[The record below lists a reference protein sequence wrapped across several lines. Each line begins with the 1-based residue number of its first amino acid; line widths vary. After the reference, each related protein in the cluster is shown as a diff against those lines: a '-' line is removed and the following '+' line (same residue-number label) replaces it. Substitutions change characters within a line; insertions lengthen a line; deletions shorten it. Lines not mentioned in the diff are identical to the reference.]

1 MPLNRATLIRIS
13 TIDKCLQNHYRRWTI
28 NDLID
33 ACTDALAEYEGRS
46 NPVSRRTFQND
57 LALMRSDRLGYSAPI
72 VVRDNKY
79 YEYEDPDYSIT
90 HLPLNDEGLDALNS
104 ALDIL
109 RQLQGFPQL
118 ASSIDLISK
127 LNEQIS
133 RQTGTSVPAMDME
146 HVEGYR
152 GAQFI
157 GVIYDAVRKQQTIVI
172 EYQSFKARQPEA
184 LVVYPYLLKEYRNRW
199 FLICEKS
206 TNRSP
211 QVNIFALDRILSVKP
226 DKEHPF
232 RICVD
237 FDPEHFFDDT
247 IGVTKQISD
256 KARRVVIK
264 VDRQQAPYVESKPF
278 HKSQTVEQRFRDG
291 SIQLSLKVVINNE
304 LERLILGYGGH
315 AEVIA
320 PPEFRARIAE
330 SVRLAAGKYNDQSG
344 EKNAINSQSSGET
357 AITWSRATKRTIP
370 CCLSDSV

>member
-1 MPLNRATLIRIS
+1 MQKNFPMPINRATLIRIS

-33 ACTDALAEYEGRS
+33 ACTDALAEYEGRC

-57 LALMRSDRLGYSAPI
+57 LALMRSDRLGYNAPI

-104 ALDIL
+104 ALDVL

-118 ASSIDLISK
+118 ASSIDTISK

-133 RQTGTSVPAMDME
+133 RHTGEFIPAMDME
-146 HVEGYR
+146 HVPGYK
-152 GAQFI
+152 GAEFI
-157 GVIYDAVRKQQTIVI
+157 GSIYEAVRKQQTIVI
-172 EYQSFKARQPEA
+172 EYQSFKARQSEE
-184 LVVYPYLLKEYRNRW
+184 LIVYPYLLKEYRNRW
-199 FLICEKS
+199 FLIGEKS

-211 QVNIFALDRILSVKP
+211 QVNIFALDRIHSVTI
-226 DKEHPF
+226 DNVHPF
-232 RICVD
+232 KKCVD
-237 FDPEHFFDDT
+237 FDPVHYFDDT
-247 IGVTKQISD
+247 IGVTRLISD

-278 HKSQTVEQRFRDG
+278 HKSQKVEQRFRDG
-291 SIQLSLKVVINNE
+291 AIQLSLKVVINNE

-315 AEVIA
+315 VEVIA
-320 PPEFRARIAE
+320 PPDFRARVAE
-330 SVRLAAGKYNDQSG
+330 SIKIAARHY
-344 EKNAINSQSSGET
+344 ET
-357 AITWSRATKRTIP
+357 K
-370 CCLSDSV
+370 

>member
-57 LALMRSDRLGYSAPI
+57 LALMRSNRLGYNAPI

-118 ASSIDLISK
+118 ASSIDIISK

-157 GVIYDAVRKQQTIVI
+157 GAIYDAVRKQQTLVI
-172 EYQSFKARQPEA
+172 EYQSFKARQPET

-211 QVNIFALDRILSVKP
+211 QVNIFALDRIHSVKP
-226 DKEHPF
+226 DKDHPF
-232 RICVD
+232 MKCVD

-264 VDRQQAPYVESKPF
+264 VDRQQAPCVESKPF
-278 HKSQTVEQRFRDG
+278 HKSQKVEQRFRDG

-315 AEVIA
+315 VEVIA
-320 PPEFRARIAE
+320 PPEFRSRIAE
-330 SVRLAAGKYNDQSG
+330 SVRIASG
-344 EKNAINSQSSGET
+344 HY
-357 AITWSRATKRTIP
+357 
-370 CCLSDSV
+370 SDV

>member
-57 LALMRSDRLGYSAPI
+57 LALMRSDRLGYNAPI

-79 YEYEDPDYSIT
+79 YEYENPDYSIT

-118 ASSIDLISK
+118 ASSIDTISK

-133 RQTGTSVPAMDME
+133 RQTGASAPAMDME
-146 HVEGYR
+146 HVTGYR

-157 GVIYDAVRKQQTIVI
+157 GTIYDAVRKQQTIKI
-172 EYQSFKARQPEA
+172 EYQSFKARQPQSFI
-184 LVVYPYLLKEYRNRW
+184 VYPYLLKEYRNRW
-199 FLICEKS
+199 FLIGEKS
-206 TNRSP
+206 TNTAP
-211 QVNIFALDRILSVKP
+211 QVNIFALDRIHSVEL
-226 DKEHPF
+226 DKTHPF
-232 RICVD
+232 KKCVD

-247 IGVTKQISD
+247 IGVTKSISD
-256 KARRVVIK
+256 RARRVVIK
-264 VDRQQAPYVESKPF
+264 IDRQQAPYVESKPF
-278 HKSQTVEQRFRDG
+278 HKSQKVEQRFRDG

-330 SVRLAAGKYNDQSG
+330 SVRIAANRYEDQS
-344 EKNAINSQSSGET
+344 SSRSEMVFK
-357 AITWSRATKRTIP
+357 SRFDNK
-370 CCLSDSV
+370 C

>member
-28 NDLID
+28 NDLIE

-57 LALMRSDRLGYSAPI
+57 LALMRSDRLGYNAPI

-79 YEYEDPDYSIT
+79 YEYDDPDYSIT
-90 HLPLNDEGLDALNS
+90 HLPLNAEGLDALNS

-118 ASSIDLISK
+118 ASSIDIISK

-133 RQTGTSVPAMDME
+133 RHAGTSAPAMDME
-146 HVEGYR
+146 HVVGYK

-157 GVIYDAVRKQQTIVI
+157 GAIYDAVRKQQTIVI

-184 LVVYPYLLKEYRNRW
+184 IVVYPYLLKEYRNRW
-199 FLICEKS
+199 FLICEKL

-211 QVNIFALDRILSVKP
+211 QVNIFALDRIHSVKL

-232 RICVD
+232 MKCVD

-256 KARRVVIK
+256 KARRVVIRI
-264 VDRQQAPYVESKPF
+264 DRQQAPYVESKPF
-278 HKSQTVEQRFRDG
+278 HKSQKVERRFRDG

-304 LERLILGYGGH
+304 LERLILGYGCH
-315 AEVIA
+315 AEIIA
-320 PPEFRARIAE
+320 PPEFRAHIAE
-330 SVRLAAGKYNDQSG
+330 NVLKAASHYKLPQ
-344 EKNAINSQSSGET
+344 
-357 AITWSRATKRTIP
+357 
-370 CCLSDSV
+370 

>member
-13 TIDKCLQNHYRRWTI
+13 TIDRCLQNRYRRWTL

-57 LALMRSDRLGYSAPI
+57 LALMRSDRLGYNAPI

-79 YEYEDPDYSIT
+79 YEYEDPDFSIT

-118 ASSIDLISK
+118 ASSIDIISK

-133 RQTGTSVPAMDME
+133 RHTGKSVPAMDME
-146 HVEGYR
+146 HVVGYR

-157 GVIYDAVRKQQTIVI
+157 GEIYDAVRKQQTLVI
-172 EYQSFKARQPEA
+172 EYQSFKARHAEEIS
-184 LVVYPYLLKEYRNRW
+184 VYPYLLKEYRNRW
-199 FLICEKS
+199 FLICEKAS
-206 TNRSP
+206 NHAP
-211 QVNIFALDRILSVKP
+211 QVNIFALDRIKSVRVNS
-226 DKEHPF
+226 ELPF
-232 RICVD
+232 KKCVD
-237 FDPEHFFDDT
+237 FDPEHYFDDT
-247 IGVTKQISD
+247 IGVTRQISD

-278 HKSQTVEQRFRDG
+278 HKSQKVEQRFRDG
-291 SIQLSLKVVINNE
+291 SIQVSFKVVINNE

-320 PPEFRARIAE
+320 PPEFREKVAE
-330 SVRLAAGKYNDQSG
+330 SVFKAARHYQDISG
-344 EKNAINSQSSGET
+344 T
-357 AITWSRATKRTIP
+357 
-370 CCLSDSV
+370 D

>member
-13 TIDKCLQNHYRRWTI
+13 TIDRCLQNRYRRWTI
-28 NDLID
+28 NDLIE

-57 LALMRSDRLGYSAPI
+57 LALMRSDRLGYNAPI

-79 YEYEDPDYSIT
+79 YEYEEPDFSIT

-118 ASSIDLISK
+118 ASSIDTISK

-133 RQTGTSVPAMDME
+133 RHTGSSVPAMDME
-146 HVEGYR
+146 YVPGYR

-157 GVIYDAVRKQQTIVI
+157 GEIYDAVRKQQTLVI
-172 EYQSFKARQPEA
+172 EYQSFKARQPEEI
-184 LVVYPYLLKEYRNRW
+184 VVYPYLLKEYRNRW
-199 FLICEKS
+199 FLICEKAS
-206 TNRSP
+206 NHAP
-211 QVNIFALDRILSVKP
+211 QVNIFALDRIKSVRI

-232 RICVD
+232 KKCVD
-237 FDPEHFFDDT
+237 FDPARYFDDT

-278 HKSQTVEQRFRDG
+278 HKSQKVEQRFRDG
-291 SIQLSLKVVINNE
+291 SIQLSIKVVVNNE

-315 AEVIA
+315 VEVIA
-320 PPEFRARIAE
+320 PPEFRAKVAE
-330 SVRLAAGKYNDQSG
+330 SVLKAAQHYHDAS
-344 EKNAINSQSSGET
+344 E
-357 AITWSRATKRTIP
+357 P
-370 CCLSDSV
+370 

>member
-33 ACTDALAEYEGRS
+33 ACTDALAEFEGRS

-57 LALMRSDRLGYSAPI
+57 LALMRSDRLGYNAPI

-90 HLPLNDEGLDALNS
+90 HLPLNEEGLDALNS

-118 ASSIDLISK
+118 ASSIDTISK

-133 RQTGTSVPAMDME
+133 RHTGSSVPAMDME
-146 HVEGYR
+146 YVPGYR
-152 GAQFI
+152 GARFI
-157 GVIYDAVRKQQTIVI
+157 GAIYDAVRKRQTIII

-184 LVVYPYLLKEYRNRW
+184 LTVYPYLLKEYRNRW
-199 FLICEKS
+199 FLICEKV

-211 QVNIFALDRILSVKP
+211 QVNIFALDRIHSVSI
-226 DKEHPF
+226 DKIHPF
-232 RICVD
+232 KKCVD
-237 FDPEHFFDDT
+237 FDPEHYFDDT
-247 IGVTKQISD
+247 IGVTRLISD

-264 VDRQQAPYVESKPF
+264 IDSKQAPYVESKPF
-278 HKSQTVEQRFRDG
+278 HKSQKVELRFRDG
-291 SIQLSLKVVINNE
+291 SIQISLKVVINNE

-315 AEVIA
+315 VEVIA
-320 PPEFRARIAE
+320 PPDFRTRVAE
-330 SVRLAAGKYNDQSG
+330 SVRIAASHYDK
-344 EKNAINSQSSGET
+344 T
-357 AITWSRATKRTIP
+357 
-370 CCLSDSV
+370 V

>member
-33 ACTDALAEYEGRS
+33 ACTDALAEFEGRS

-57 LALMRSDRLGYSAPI
+57 LALMRSDRLGYNAPI

-118 ASSIDLISK
+118 ASSIDTISK

-146 HVEGYR
+146 HVPGYK

-157 GVIYDAVRKQQTIVI
+157 GAIYDAVRKRQTLVI
-172 EYQSFKARQPEA
+172 EYRSFKARQPQE

-211 QVNIFALDRILSVKP
+211 QINIFALDRILSVRL
-226 DKEHPF
+226 DKGHPF
-232 RICVD
+232 RKCVD

-247 IGVTKQISD
+247 IGVTKSIGD

-264 VDRQQAPYVESKPF
+264 IDRQQAPYVESKPF
-278 HKSQTVEQRFRDG
+278 HKSQKVEQRFRDG

-330 SVRLAAGKYNDQSG
+330 SVLKAAEHY
-344 EKNAINSQSSGET
+344 E
-357 AITWSRATKRTIP
+357 IP
-370 CCLSDSV
+370 R

>member
-57 LALMRSDRLGYSAPI
+57 LALMRSDRLGYNAPI

-79 YEYEDPDYSIT
+79 YEYEDPDFSIT

-118 ASSIDLISK
+118 ASSIDTISK

-133 RQTGTSVPAMDME
+133 RQTGSVPAMNIE

-157 GVIYDAVRKQQTIVI
+157 GTIYDAVRKKHTLVI
-172 EYQSFKARQPEA
+172 EYQSFKARQAEKI
-184 LVVYPYLLKEYRNRW
+184 VVYPYLLKEYRNRW

-206 TNRSP
+206 NNRSP
-211 QVNIFALDRILSVKP
+211 QVNIFALDRIHSVEV
-226 DKEHPF
+226 DKMHPF
-232 RICVD
+232 RKCVD

-247 IGVTKQISD
+247 IGVTKSISD

-278 HKSQTVEQRFRDG
+278 HKSQKVEQRFRDG
-291 SIQLSLKVVINNE
+291 SIQLSLKVVVNNE

-330 SVRLAAGKYNDQSG
+330 SVRIAAEHYK
-344 EKNAINSQSSGET
+344 E
-357 AITWSRATKRTIP
+357 
-370 CCLSDSV
+370 

>member
-13 TIDKCLQNHYRRWTI
+13 TIDRCLQNRYRRWTI
-28 NDLID
+28 NDLIE

-57 LALMRSDRLGYSAPI
+57 LALMRSDRLGYNAPI
-72 VVRDNKY
+72 VVRDNRY
-79 YEYEDPDYSIT
+79 YEYEDPDFSIT

-118 ASSIDLISK
+118 ASSIDTISK

-133 RQTGTSVPAMDME
+133 RHTGSSVPAMDME
-146 HVEGYR
+146 YVPGYR

-157 GVIYDAVRKQQTIVI
+157 GEIYEAVRKQQTLVI
-172 EYQSFKARQPEA
+172 EYQSFKARQQEEI
-184 LVVYPYLLKEYRNRW
+184 VVYPYLLKEYRNRW
-199 FLICEKS
+199 FLICEKAA
-206 TNRSP
+206 NHAP
-211 QVNIFALDRILSVKP
+211 QVNIFALDRIKSVRI

-232 RICVD
+232 KKCVD
-237 FDPEHFFDDT
+237 FDPAHYFDDT

-278 HKSQTVEQRFRDG
+278 HKSQKVEQRFRDG

-315 AEVIA
+315 VEVIA
-320 PPEFRARIAE
+320 PPEFRAKVAE
-330 SVRLAAGKYNDQSG
+330 SVLK
-344 EKNAINSQSSGET
+344 
-357 AITWSRATKRTIP
+357 ATRHYRDAFEP
-370 CCLSDSV
+370 

>member
-13 TIDKCLQNHYRRWTI
+13 TIDRCLQNRYRRWTLF
-28 NDLID
+28 DLID
-33 ACTDALAEYEGRS
+33 ACTEALAEYEGRTS
-46 NPVSRRTFQND
+46 PVSRRTIQND
-57 LALMRSDRLGYSAPI
+57 LALMRSDRLGYNAPI

-79 YEYEDPDYSIT
+79 YEYDDPDFTIT
-90 HLPLNDEGLDALNS
+90 HLPLNQQGLDALNS

-118 ASSIDLISK
+118 ASSIDTISK

-133 RQTGTSVPAMDME
+133 RHTGASAAAMDLE
-146 HVEGYR
+146 HVAGYR

-157 GVIYDAVRKQQTIVI
+157 GTIYDAVRKCHTVVI
-172 EYQSFKARQPEA
+172 TYQSFKARQPED

-199 FLICEKS
+199 FLIGEKAGNS
-206 TNRSP
+206 TP
-211 QVNIFALDRILSVKP
+211 QVSILALDRIHSVKP

-232 RICVD
+232 KKCVD

-247 IGVTKQISD
+247 IGVTRQISD
-256 KARRVVIK
+256 KARRVVIRI
-264 VDRQQAPYVESKPF
+264 DRQQAPYVESKPF
-278 HKSQTVEQRFRDG
+278 HKSQTVECRFPDG

-320 PPEFRARIAE
+320 PPEFRSRVAQ
-330 SVRLAAGKYNDQSG
+330 SVRLAAAHYTDSP
-344 EKNAINSQSSGET
+344 ASDT
-357 AITWSRATKRTIP
+357 HAT
-370 CCLSDSV
+370 S

>member
-13 TIDKCLQNHYRRWTI
+13 TIDRCLQNHYRRWTI

-46 NPVSRRTFQND
+46 NLVSRRTFQND
-57 LALMRSDRLGYSAPI
+57 LALMRSDHLGYNAPI

-79 YEYEDPDYSIT
+79 YEYEDPNFSIT

-118 ASSIDLISK
+118 ASSIDIISK

-133 RQTGTSVPAMDME
+133 RQTGASAPAMDME

-157 GVIYDAVRKQQTIVI
+157 GTIYDAVRKQQTLAI
-172 EYQSFKARQPEA
+172 EYQSFKARDA
-184 LVVYPYLLKEYRNRW
+184 AKLVVYPYLLKEYRNRW
-199 FLICEKS
+199 FLICEKA
-206 TNRSP
+206 TNRAP
-211 QVNIFALDRILSVKP
+211 QVNIFALDRIHSVEL

-232 RICVD
+232 KKCVD

-247 IGVTKQISD
+247 IGVTKSISD

-278 HKSQTVEQRFRDG
+278 HKSQKVEQRFRDG

-330 SVRLAAGKYNDQSG
+330 SVRIAAEHYK
-344 EKNAINSQSSGET
+344 E
-357 AITWSRATKRTIP
+357 
-370 CCLSDSV
+370 

>member
-57 LALMRSDRLGYSAPI
+57 LALMRSDRLGYNAPI
-72 VVRDNKY
+72 VVRDNRY

-90 HLPLNDEGLDALNS
+90 HLPLNQEGLDALNS

-118 ASSIDLISK
+118 ASSIDTISK

-133 RQTGTSVPAMDME
+133 RQTGSATPAMDME
-146 HVEGYR
+146 HVAGYK

-157 GVIYDAVRKQQTIVI
+157 GTIYDAVKKQQTIAI
-172 EYQSFKARQPEA
+172 EYQSFKSRQPKA
-184 LVVYPYLLKEYRNRW
+184 IVVYPYLLKEYRNRW

-211 QVNIFALDRILSVKP
+211 QVNIFALDRIHSVVL
-226 DKEHPF
+226 D
-232 RICVD
+232 
-237 FDPEHFFDDT
+237 
-247 IGVTKQISD
+247 
-256 KARRVVIK
+256 
-264 VDRQQAPYVESKPF
+264 
-278 HKSQTVEQRFRDG
+278 
-291 SIQLSLKVVINNE
+291 LSLIH
-304 LERLILGYGGH
+304 I
-315 AEVIA
+315 
-320 PPEFRARIAE
+320 
-330 SVRLAAGKYNDQSG
+330 
-344 EKNAINSQSSGET
+344 
-357 AITWSRATKRTIP
+357 
-370 CCLSDSV
+370 

>member
-1 MPLNRATLIRIS
+1 MPINRATLIRIS

-33 ACTDALAEYEGRS
+33 ACTDALAEFEGRS

-57 LALMRSDRLGYSAPI
+57 LALMRSDRLGYNAPI
-72 VVRDNKY
+72 VVRKNKY
-79 YEYEDPDYSIT
+79 YEYEDPDFSIT

-118 ASSIDLISK
+118 ASSIDTISK

-133 RQTGTSVPAMDME
+133 RHTGTSVPAMDME
-146 HVEGYR
+146 HVAGYM
-152 GAQFI
+152 GAKFI
-157 GVIYDAVRKQQTIVI
+157 GDIYDAVRKQQTIII
-172 EYQSFKARQPEA
+172 EYQSFKARQSEA

-199 FLICEKS
+199 FLIGEKAS
-206 TNRSP
+206 NCVP
-211 QVNIFALDRILSVKP
+211 QVNIFALDRIQSLAV

-232 RICVD
+232 KKCVD

-247 IGVTKQISD
+247 IGVTKWIHD

-264 VDRQQAPYVESKPF
+264 IDRQQAPYVESKPF
-278 HKSQTVEQRFRDG
+278 HKSQKVEQRFRDG

-330 SVRLAAGKYNDQSG
+330 SVSIAARHYNDAS
-344 EKNAINSQSSGET
+344 N
-357 AITWSRATKRTIP
+357 
-370 CCLSDSV
+370 DSACPTSK

>member
-33 ACTDALAEYEGRS
+33 ACTDALAEFEGRS

-57 LALMRSDRLGYSAPI
+57 LALMRSDRLGYNAPI

-90 HLPLNDEGLDALNS
+90 HLPLNAEGLDALNS

-118 ASSIDLISK
+118 ASSIDIISK

-146 HVEGYR
+146 HVPGYK

-157 GVIYDAVRKQQTIVI
+157 GAIYDAVRKRQTIVI
-172 EYQSFKARQPEA
+172 EYQSFKARQPQE

-206 TNRSP
+206 INRSP
-211 QVNIFALDRILSVKP
+211 QINIFALDRILSVRL
-226 DKEHPF
+226 DKGHPF
-232 RICVD
+232 RKCAD

-247 IGVTKQISD
+247 IGVTKSISD
-256 KARRVVIK
+256 KARRVVVKI
-264 VDRQQAPYVESKPF
+264 DRQQAPYVESKPF
-278 HKSQTVEQRFRDG
+278 HKSQKVEQRFRDG

-330 SVRLAAGKYNDQSG
+330 SVLKAAEHYQLP
-344 EKNAINSQSSGET
+344 Q
-357 AITWSRATKRTIP
+357 
-370 CCLSDSV
+370 